1 MIGSTRQVSVWAFSA
16 PVDMRKSFDTLNA
29 LVTQNLKRDLL
40 SGDLFLFV
48 GKDRKRAKVL
58 LWDGTGMCIYAKRLS
73 KGHFAAPWG
82 QSGEA
87 VRMTMSELTLLLEG
101 CALVGK
107 VELSPA
113 AFAFTPKS
121 TDPQQLPSRRVR

>member
-1 MIGSTRQVSVWAFSA
+1 VIGSTRQVSVWAFGE
-16 PVDMRKSFDTLNA
+16 PVDMRKSFDTLHA
-29 LVTQNLKRDLL
+29 LVTQNMQRDLL

-48 GKDRKRAKVL
+48 GRDRKRAKVL

-73 KGHFAAPWG
+73 KGHFAAPWRNG
-82 QSGEA
+82 GES

-107 VELSPA
+107 IELSPA
-113 AFAFTPKS
+113 AFAFPSKS
-121 TDPQQLPSRRVR
+121 TSSQQLLNCRMR